1 MQQTKVEIPYQPLI
15 DYLSSYAFL
24 GSCFSEHLSQKM
36 AQSGFSVHANPF
48 GVVFNPISLADLI
61 LSSEKELKYSVV
73 ERDDVALS
81 WLANSSFYEYS
92 SEKLKDKLVKIR
104 NAFLN
109 DLTSAKVLFIDRK
122 STRLNS
128 SHVRISYAV
137 FCLKKKKN
145 IN

>member
-81 WLANSSFYEYS
+81 WLAR
-92 SEKLKDKLVKIR
+92 SEEHTSELQSRPHLVC
-104 NAFLN
+104 
-109 DLTSAKVLFIDRK
+109 
-122 STRLNS
+122 RL
-128 SHVRISYAV
+128 
-137 FCLKKKKN
+137 LLEKKKKN
-145 IN
+145 K